1 MYIKAGELF
10 NVCTN
15 QGDPSQA
22 SDRKTIF
29 AGDLMGHTKKPDR
42 VSQIREQAQKKA
54 HKIVSDVFASE
65 KKLDDM
71 IQNMKDQRQ
80 SLIEEHAVNS
90 IEAKKVQEKQADL
103 IDIDEV
109 TQENDY
115 AKELDEALSFYES
128 RAESAQAGVNGINSA
143 LRNIQIER
151 LKDHPMV
158 DAGKQVEKVMKQA
171 SDEIIGQIRGEGME
185 NMEEKLQEVVEKA
198 KEEAAKKEEE
208 KEKLEERKAE
218 KEELEK
224 MIEKN
229 REGASD
235 SETSVSKIEVPKT
248 DIELLASCEGNQ
260 KKANQELEK
269 LISNLEMIMDDLKG
283 VEVDVNL

>member
-10 NVCTN
+10 NVCAT
-15 QGDPSQA
+15 QGDSGQTT
-22 SDRKTIF
+22 DRKTIF
-29 AGDLMGHTKKPDR
+29 AGDLMGQTQKPDR

-65 KKLDDM
+65 KKLDDR

-80 SLIEEHAVNS
+80 SLIEEHAVNA
-90 IEAKKVQEKQADL
+90 IEAKKVKDKQADL
-103 IDIDEV
+103 IDIDEG

-128 RAESAQAGVNGINSA
+128 RAESAQKGVDGINRA
-143 LRNIQIER
+143 LREIQLDR
-151 LKDHPMV
+151 LKVHPMV
-158 DAGKQVEKVMKQA
+158 DAVKQVEKLMKQA
-171 SDEIIGQIRGEGME
+171 SDEIIGQIRSEGME
-185 NMEEKLQEVVEKA
+185 NMEEKLQEMVEKA

-208 KEKLEERKAE
+208 S
-218 KEELEK
+218 
-224 MIEKN
+224 
-229 REGASD
+229 AS
-235 SETSVSKIEVPKT
+235 KKEVPKT